1 MKVSVITIEAN
12 KDELSACRPLADA
25 LISAL
30 NRAFNAVSVP
40 EDLTEEEEDDDDE

>member
-1 MKVSVITIEAN
+1 MKVTLLTIEAN

-25 LISAL
+25 LMSAM

-40 EDLTEEEEDDDDE
+40 EEEEDDDVE